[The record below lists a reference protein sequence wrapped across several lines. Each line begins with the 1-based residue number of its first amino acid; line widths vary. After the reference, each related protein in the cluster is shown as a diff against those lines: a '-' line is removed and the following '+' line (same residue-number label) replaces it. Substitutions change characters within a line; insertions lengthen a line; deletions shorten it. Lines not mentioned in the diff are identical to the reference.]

1 MYAEAR
7 TITAKPTI
15 ERPRSNPKAS
25 SRCTFKWNIL
35 NDPRRYVIKLGRDI
49 PIRISRLNNYQ
60 MLRSGLDN
68 LFKFGESTR
77 YQFLYLG
84 ITDSRLKN

>member
-1 MYAEAR
+1 MYAEAA
-7 TITAKPTI
+7 TITANTTI

-25 SRCTFKWNIL
+25 SRCTFKWNIS
-35 NDPRRYVIKLGRDI
+35 NDPQRHVIKLGRDI

-68 LFKFGESTR
+68 MFKYGESTC
-77 YQFLYLG
+77 YQFLYSG
-84 ITDSRLKN
+84 ITASYLKN